1 MRPHRTEWTVD
12 NFDAITLSKE
22 ELDFLKETFYVQSV
36 EMGERLTEEVL
47 ALEANGF
54 NKDSIKGIKRLFHT
68 LKGDSSTIGLKDVAE
83 VIHMAEDLL
92 GGIENGTA
100 GLDDGIVD
108 TILGVVDEI
117 MRAIQS
123 DRDGSTHVISE
134 ALKDDLARRARPVDK
149 PAVDI
154 VAEALEKKATKA
166 IAEGSPR
173 PRENSDAIQK
183 KDGAQ
188 TIRVKSERIDQ
199 MMDLVGELV
208 LGRSMIEQLIRNF
221 ESRHPEDELIQ
232 GFLKANTFIK
242 RSVADLQR
250 SVMSVRMVPLEK
262 VFKKFPMTVRDI
274 CKTNGR
280 EINLVLKGADTE
292 VDKALIDVIGEPLLH
307 IIRNAA
313 DHGIEP
319 PAQRAA
325 AGKNSQ
331 GTISIGACHRDS
343 GVVITIEDDGRGID
357 PVELKEKAVQK
368 GIIRATDAEK
378 MNETEALGLIF
389 LPGFSTAKTVSD
401 ISGRGIGMDIVKS
414 VIENM
419 RGTISVISRVGKGT
433 SVTLKFPMT
442 LSIIRG
448 VVVKINGKL
457 YAVPMGSVVE
467 IIRTYRKDLSIV
479 AGSPVLRNR
488 DRVVPILRL
497 RGHREIPRKDGKIF
511 ALILNHGDR
520 TAALAVDG
528 FLGEKELVVK
538 AIDGAWV
545 KSGTVSG
552 ASILGDGSV
561 VLILNTAAVMNGTPA
576 DEEARYGRAAN

>member
-1 MRPHRTEWTVD
+1 LD

-22 ELDFLKETFYVQSV
+22 ELDFLKETFYAQSI

-54 NKDSIKGIKRLFHT
+54 SKDSLKSIKRLFHT

-83 VIHMAEDLL
+83 IIHLAEDLL
-92 GGIENGTA
+92 GGIEDGTA
-100 GLDDGIVD
+100 GIDDGIVD

-123 DRDGSTHVISE
+123 DRNGTSYVISE
-134 ALKDDLARRARPVDK
+134 ALKKDLDRRTRLADK

-154 VAEALEKKATKA
+154 VAEMFGKKTTKPV
-166 IAEGSPR
+166 AEGSLPQDSA
-173 PRENSDAIQK
+173 EAAQK

-188 TIRVKSERIDQ
+188 TIRVRSERIDQ

-208 LGRSMIEQLIRNF
+208 LGRSMIEQLVKNF
-221 ESRHPEDELIQ
+221 ESRHPEDELVQ
-232 GFLKANTFIK
+232 GFLKANTYIK
-242 RSVADLQR
+242 RSVSDLQR
-250 SVMSVRMVPLEK
+250 SVMSVRMVPFEK
-262 VFKKFPMTVRDI
+262 VFKKFPRMVRDI
-274 CKTNGR
+274 CKANGR
-280 EINLVLKGADTE
+280 EINLVLKGEETE

-319 PAQRAA
+319 PAERVA

-331 GTISIGACHRDS
+331 GTISITACHRDS
-343 GVVITIEDDGRGID
+343 GVVITIEDDGKGID
-357 PVELKEKAVQK
+357 PAELKGKAVQK
-368 GIIRATDAEK
+368 GLIKTTDAEK
-378 MNETEALGLIF
+378 MNEKDALGLIF

-419 RGTISVISRVGKGT
+419 RGTISVTSQAGKGT

-448 VVVKINGKL
+448 VVVKISGKL

-467 IIRTYRKDLSIV
+467 IIRTYRKNLSLV
-479 AGSPVLRNR
+479 AGCEVLRNR
-488 DRVVPILRL
+488 DRVVPIMRL
-497 RGHREIPRKDGKIF
+497 RGHKESPRKDGKIF

-538 AIDGAWV
+538 AIDGAWMR
-545 KSGTVSG
+545 SGTVSG

-561 VLILNTAAVMNGTPA
+561 VLILNTSTVMNGAQT
-576 DEEARYGRAAN
+576 DEETRYGRAAN